1 VATLL
6 KEIHHEILG
15 SLAKEN
21 ASFAQPVSSQALGR
35 ILNVTPSYVR
45 ESAQLLISLNLVGV
59 RHGRGGGYYLIPQR
73 GSRALFRHAVK
84 EAIEK
89 AGLTWG
95 KNS

>member
-1 VATLL
+1 MSIVL

-21 ASFAQPVSSQALGR
+21 ASFAQPVSSQTLGR

-45 ESAQLLISLNLVGV
+45 ESMQVLISLNLVGV
-59 RHGRGGGYYLIPQR
+59 RHGRGGGYYIIPQS
-73 GSRALFRHAVK
+73 GSKAFFRQAVK

-89 AGLTWG
+89 AGSTWG
-95 KNS
+95 KHS